1 MNTGVI
7 RWWVKSMT
15 ICPFHITWY
24 LENCHYRVLHVLSN
38 ISLNYHAFGCIFHES
53 NENMENSIL
62 FNQQKI
68 YQLQKLLHF
77 LGPDPK
83 LSQVSYKLVACKNKF
98 KMVSVPLPASLSQD
112 FWEYWSP
119 QPLRCNVFRK
129 ISLHWLRMC
138 WVFCRGQSQTWINL
152 SMGNI
157 AGSFQPHKYG
167 NPVDCKGAVF
177 FNPWRKK
184 KGSQNFG
191 LFWGKQLWAGIPH

>member
-1 MNTGVI
+1 M
-7 RWWVKSMT
+7 VK
-15 ICPFHITWY
+15 
-24 LENCHYRVLHVLSN
+24 
-38 ISLNYHAFGCIFHES
+38 
-53 NENMENSIL
+53 
-62 FNQQKI
+62 
-68 YQLQKLLHF
+68 
-77 LGPDPK
+77 
-83 LSQVSYKLVACKNKF
+83 
-98 KMVSVPLPASLSQD
+98 VPLPASLSLK

-138 WVFCRGQSQTWINL
+138 WGCCRGQSQTWINL

-184 KGSQNFG
+184 KGALKKFGILGGGGLKCLIFFGVAMKKILLNFRG
-191 LFWGKQLWAGIPH
+191 AGKKVGIPKTRSTPSLGLKKDRPLKDYIKVPYKKKKLYWRSKLDYWSKRGIVMESGESTSPFPEKRKFSWNYT